1 MTKWLFLVAALQ
13 PGGAALADETC
24 RPNQQRLTD
33 LLSGNSIYWRSGGEY
48 CPSEIKPGKRF

>member
-1 MTKWLFLVAALQ
+1 MVLL
-13 PGGAALADETC
+13 PGGAALADEAH